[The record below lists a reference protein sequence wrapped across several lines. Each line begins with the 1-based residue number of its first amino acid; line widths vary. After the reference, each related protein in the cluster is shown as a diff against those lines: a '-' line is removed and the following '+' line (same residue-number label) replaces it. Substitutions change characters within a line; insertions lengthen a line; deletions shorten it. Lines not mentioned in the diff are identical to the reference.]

1 MRTILSPTTTTY
13 EIQKSKF
20 IGFLFPVT
28 NTEMV
33 QFHLDEI
40 RKNYPDATHQCY
52 AYILKNEKRC
62 SDDGEPSGT
71 AGMPILNVLE
81 KQGLNFILCIVVRYF
96 GGVLLGAGGLVR
108 AYTTSATKT
117 LSICSYVDMVEG
129 KEIQITFSY
138 ENQKYIDPLLKNVTI
153 HSKQYQEQI
162 KYNISI
168 STDIWNSILNQ
179 ILPYLIDYQIIKDC
193 YCLENTI

>member
-28 NTEMV
+28 NMEMV

-40 RKNYPDATHQCY
+40 RKNYPDATHHCY

-117 LSICSYVDMVEG
+117 LSSCSYVDMVEG